1 MRSFFVDFHRSCRLM
16 GMAWME
22 AGLESDSLL
31 EDDLRA
37 FRAAA
42 VVRSLLILL
51 DLYDEEVPA
60 AESGL

>member
-16 GMAWME
+16 GMVWME
-22 AGLESDSLL
+22 AGLESDLL
-31 EDDLRA
+31 LYDDSRA

-42 VVRSLLILL
+42 VIQSLLILL
-51 DLYDEEVPA
+51 DLCDEGVPA